1 MRLLSKRSRYLLIV
15 TSVNIQGRRL
25 VTIVSSPTS
34 VDPTGTQSSSN
45 YRTSVLLVLLA
56 ALG

>member
-1 MRLLSKRSRYLLIV
+1 V